1 MGHGLGPGLGG
12 DGSGFGAGQGL
23 GLGPGDGT
31 GLGGDGLGAGLG
43 PGLGPGEGGGGDRR
57 FTSLTATPLLSGRR
71 KRPALKRQNSW
82 PPLALTS
89 EGNLVE
95 APIPPPPPRS
105 REEIEADLKG
115 LEKKGGTGA
124 GTGSGDGPAKDG
136 DAAKSDG
143 GKKTEEAK
151 AVGDSVN
158 DTDGEPKLKNDPKF
172 TKYFKMLKMGRK
184 YNGHTISLSITFQT
198 SKLSKLTPLFTP
210 IICSSEGC
218 CQACHDS

>member
-115 LEKKGGTGA
+115 LEKKGGTG
-124 GTGSGDGPAKDG
+124 TGSGDG
-136 DAAKSDG
+136 S

-198 SKLSKLTPLFTP
+198 SKLSKLTPLFIP